1 MAKPIV
7 AIIGKPNV
15 GKSTFFNYLAGSR
28 ISIVQDTPGVTRDRI
43 YAETNWRG
51 RTFTL
56 VDTGGIEPDSEDIIL
71 SQMREQA
78 NLAIAMADVI
88 IFLTDIKQGVTAADR
103 EISLMLKKSGK
114 PIVLVCNKADN
125 FDKDREEIY
134 EFYNLGIGD
143 PFPIS
148 AANALGI
155 GDVLDEIYDKLPPK
169 EQGEDED
176 DSIKVA
182 VIGKPNVGKSSLIN
196 KILGENRA
204 IVSDIAGTTRDAIDT
219 EFENEKG
226 KYVLI
231 DTAGI
236 RRKSKVKESIEKFSI
251 MRTLLAIERADVC
264 LMMIDALEGITDQDA
279 KIAGEAHEAGKGVII
294 VVNKWDAFEKE
305 TGTLEKY
312 KKEIYDQLKYLSY
325 APIIFVSAKTGQ
337 RVNKLF
343 DLINYVAEQNAMR
356 ISTSVLNQ
364 VINEAIAIVQPP
376 TDKGK
381 RLKIFYGTQ
390 ASTKP
395 PTFVIF
401 VNSKELFHF
410 SYERYLVNQIRKEF
424 GLEGTPV
431 RIIVREKRDSGDGA

>member
-1 MAKPIV
+1 MSKPIV

-15 GKSTFFNYLAGSR
+15 GKSTFFNYLVGSR
-28 ISIVQDTPGVTRDRI
+28 VSIVQDTPGVTRDRI
-43 YAETNWRG
+43 YADTNWRG
-51 RTFTL
+51 RNFTL
-56 VDTGGIEPDSEDIIL
+56 IDTAGIEPESEDIIL

-78 NLAIAMADVI
+78 NLAISMADVI
-88 IFLTDIKQGVTAADR
+88 IFLTDIRQGITAADQ
-103 EISLMLKKSGK
+103 EIAVMLKKSGK

-125 FDKDREEIY
+125 FEKDREEIY
-134 EFYNLGIGD
+134 EFYNLGLGD
-143 PFPIS
+143 PYPIS
-148 AANALGI
+148 ASNAIGI
-155 GDVLDEIYDKLPPK
+155 GDVLDKIYESFPEKTQD
-169 EQGEDED
+169 EDEED
-176 DSIKVA
+176 IIKVA

-196 KILGENRA
+196 KILGENRT
-204 IVSDIAGTTRDAIDT
+204 IVSDIAGTTRDAIDS

-226 KYVLI
+226 KYILI

-264 LMMIDALEGITDQDA
+264 LMMIDATEGVTDQDA
-279 KIAGEAHEAGKGVII
+279 KIAGEAHEAGKGIII
-294 VVNKWDAFEKE
+294 VVNKWDAYEKE

-312 KKEIYDQLKYLSY
+312 KKEIYNKLSYLSY
-325 APIIFVSAKTGQ
+325 APIIFISAKTGQ
-337 RVNKLF
+337 RVSKLF
-343 DLINYVAEQNAMR
+343 DMINHVNEQNSMR
-356 ISTSVLNQ
+356 VSTSVLNQ

-401 VNSKELFHF
+401 VNDKELFHF

-431 RIIVREKRDSGDGA
+431 RIIVREKNEKDI

>member
-1 MAKPIV
+1 MPTV

-15 GKSTFFNYLAGSR
+15 GKSTFFNYIVGSR
-28 ISIVQDTPGVTRDRI
+28 ISIVEDTPGVTRDRI

-51 RTFTL
+51 RTFT
-56 VDTGGIEPDSEDIIL
+56 VIDTAGIEPESNDIII

-78 NLAIAMADVI
+78 QIAIEISDVI
-88 IFLTDIKQGVTAADR
+88 VFITDVKQGVTAEDQ
-103 EISLMLKKSGK
+103 EIANMLRKSKK

-125 FDKDREEIY
+125 MSKDKNDIY
-134 EFYNLGIGD
+134 EFYNLGLGD
-143 PFPIS
+143 PYPVS

-155 GDVLDEIYDKLPPK
+155 GDVLDAIYEKLPEK
-169 EQGEDED
+169 NEDEENND
-176 DSIKVA
+176 RIKVA

-196 KILGENRA
+196 KILGENRS
-204 IVSDIAGTTRDAIDT
+204 IVSSIAGTTRDAIDT
-219 EFENEKG
+219 PYENKYG

-236 RRKSKVKESIEKFSI
+236 RRKSKVTESIEKFSI
-251 MRTLLAIERADVC
+251 MRTLLAIERSDVC
-264 LMMIDALEGITDQDA
+264 LMMIDATEGVTDQDA
-279 KIAGEAHEAGKGVII
+279 KIAGEAHEAGKGIII
-294 VVNKWDAFEKE
+294 VVNKWDEYEKE

-312 KKEIYDQLKYLSY
+312 KKEIYNKLSYLSY
-325 APIIFVSAKTGQ
+325 APIIFISAKTGQ
-337 RVNKLF
+337 RVEKLF
-343 DLINYVAEQNAMR
+343 TMINKVAEQNAIR
-356 ISTSVLNQ
+356 IATATLNQ

-381 RLKIFYGTQ
+381 RLKILYGTQ
-390 ASTKP
+390 VSTKP

-401 VNSKELFHF
+401 VNNKELFHF

-431 RIIVREKRDSGDGA
+431 RMIAREKYDKDEND